1 MSEAKRMV
9 NELLVDIF
17 NRILAIEAEELK
29 EGGVKVSMNEVHVL
43 EAISLSKEPS
53 MSNIAKKLG
62 ITISSATTAI
72 NVLVRKGYV
81 SRQFP
86 ENDRR
91 KVLITLE
98 EPAKAVLKVHERYHR
113 KMVDSIFSDLGVGED
128 EVLLSSLRKVSDY
141 FQKG

>member
-1 MSEAKRMV
+1 MSEAKRLV

-29 EGGVKVSMNEVHVL
+29 AGGVNVSMNEVHVL
-43 EAISLSKEPS
+43 EAVSLSKEPS

-81 SRQFP
+81 SRVFP

-98 EPAKAVLKVHERYHR
+98 EPAKAVLKVHESYHK
-113 KMVDSIFSDLGVGED
+113 KMVDSIFADLGVGED
-128 EVLLSSLRKVSDY
+128 EILLSSLKKVSDY
-141 FQKG
+141 FHKG